1 MKSQE
6 INKYSS
12 NDRVQEKVFESVTVC
27 EIKIIVSKKK
37 EISDSLALE
46 LLGNLLTLWPNLSLL
61 SFMNFTVVFPW
72 SNLAESYLVV
82 WNYYYR

>member
-46 LLGNLLTLWPNLSLL
+46 LLGNLLTL
-61 SFMNFTVVFPW
+61 
-72 SNLAESYLVV
+72 
-82 WNYYYR
+82 